1 MVRLIWH
8 FDMELEPDSLA
19 WDQQK
24 VYVLWSKRPLNVK
37 LTARKTDKTSK
48 PN

>member
-24 VYVLWSKRPLNVK
+24 VYVLWNKRPLNVK
-37 LTARKTDKTSK
+37 LTAHKREGIPK
-48 PN
+48 PK